1 MFASPTCIAEH
12 NLDITR
18 VREDWKFV
26 LRRISVLRT
35 MMGPRMPMSSRR

>member
-1 MFASPTCIAEH
+1 MLTSSTRITEH
-12 NLDITR
+12 DLNITR
-18 VREDWKFV
+18 VREDWEFV